1 MNLRPIGQALSSKKG
16 LKMADRGLLLS
27 ALKTYKTDYASE
39 QGFIQEMIN
48 FIENN
53 PNCFER
59 SNLSGH
65 VNGSAWVLSPDEK
78 KVLLTHHK
86 KLNRWLQLGGHSDG
100 GDNTW
105 NVALREATEESGI
118 QNIQFVMKEIF
129 DIDIH
134 TIPANAKKNEP
145 EHKHY
150 DVRFLLKAPT
160 EKVVISDESN
170 SLKWIN
176 ATELSDMARK
186 GEISAAMVRMTDKW
200 LSRR

>member
-1 MNLRPIGQALSSKKG
+1 
-16 LKMADRGLLLS
+16 MANRNLLLR
-27 ALKTYKTDYASE
+27 ALKTYKTNYESE
-39 QGFIQEMIN
+39 QGFIQEMID
-48 FIENN
+48 FIEKN

-100 GDNTW
+100 EDNTW

-118 QNIQFVMKEIF
+118 SNIQFVMKEIF

-134 TIPANAKKNEP
+134 TIPENPKKNEP

-160 EKVVISDESN
+160 EEFVMSEESN
-170 SLKWIN
+170 SLKWVS
-176 ATELSDMARK
+176 ASELSSMASK
-186 GEISAAMVRMTDKW
+186 GEISLAMVRMMDKW
-200 LSRR
+200 LNRKEK

>member
-1 MNLRPIGQALSSKKG
+1 MFLKYASSGFLKGEISENGQALSSKKG

-78 KVLLTHHK
+78 KSS
-86 KLNRWLQLGGHSDG
+86 SD
-100 GDNTW
+100 
-105 NVALREATEESGI
+105 AS
-118 QNIQFVMKEIF
+118 
-129 DIDIH
+129 
-134 TIPANAKKNEP
+134 
-145 EHKHY
+145 
-150 DVRFLLKAPT
+150 
-160 EKVVISDESN
+160 
-170 SLKWIN
+170 
-176 ATELSDMARK
+176 
-186 GEISAAMVRMTDKW
+186 
-200 LSRR
+200 